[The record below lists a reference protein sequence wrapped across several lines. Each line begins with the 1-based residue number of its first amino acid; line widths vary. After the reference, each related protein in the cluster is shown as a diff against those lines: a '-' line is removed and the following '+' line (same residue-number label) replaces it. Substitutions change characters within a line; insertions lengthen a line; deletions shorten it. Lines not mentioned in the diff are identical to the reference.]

1 MDKFIDDTGV
11 IRVGN
16 GLVRVQTIRRMNTP
30 EGEQRVQ
37 ERGDLVMPIT
47 SFLNLH
53 AGLNRAVEEML
64 EKGLLRRREDD
75 AIEKTDEADN
85 SDEAEL
91 NDTKAKLKKK

>member
-16 GLVRVQTIRRMNTP
+16 GLVRVQTVRRMQTQ

-37 ERGDLVMPIT
+37 ERGDLIMPIT

-53 AGLNRAVEEML
+53 AGLNRAVDEML
-64 EKGLLRRREDD
+64 EKGLLRRRDDD
-75 AIEKTDEADN
+75 AIEKTDDADK

-91 NDTKAKLKKK
+91 LDTKTSKKK

>member
-16 GLVRVQTIRRMNTP
+16 GLVRVQTIRRMTTKDD
-30 EGEQRVQ
+30 EQRIQ
-37 ERGDLVMPIT
+37 ERGDLIMPIT

-85 SDEAEL
+85 SEDSEVV
-91 NDTKAKLKKK
+91 DTQDN